1 MNQYKVFLDGG
12 SKGNT
17 KDSGLAYGSY
27 FFMNMGTKEHKIIR
41 LEYPKLNTSNE
52 AEWETLIKV
61 LEMLEKSPK
70 ARVRLFMDSK
80 LVVNQ
85 FNGDWRCKDSRM
97 LDYKMR
103 AHELLHKLENSE
115 IDLSLEW
122 IPRDDIEMFL
132 GH

>member
-1 MNQYKVFLDGG
+1 MKQYKIILDGG

-17 KDSGLAYGSY
+17 KAKGNAYGSY
-27 FFMNMGTKEHKIIR
+27 FFMNMVTQEHKIVR
-41 LEYPKLNTSNE
+41 LKYPELNTSNE
-52 AEWETLIKV
+52 AEWETLISV
-61 LEMLEKSPK
+61 LQMLKESPK

-85 FNGDWRCKDSRM
+85 FNGSWKCKDDRM
-97 LDYKMR
+97 LTCRTR
-103 AHELLHKLENSE
+103 AHKILRSLKKSG

-122 IPRDDIEMFL
+122 LPRDDIEMFL